1 MTRRPSRFRLRLTA
15 TVAAA
20 LSGMLGVG
28 LAAGTSS
35 AATVR
40 AQSAAAAGAPAAPTA
55 PTDLSRAV
63 IDSTMKRIPDP
74 TKLGGWGY
82 QVGLFLYGT
91 DLVYQ
96 RTHDAKYLNYIKGW
110 VDHFVSSSG
119 HLSNSFN
126 NLDSMQAGN
135 LLILLNQQTGQAK
148 YATAAAQIR
157 TRLNTYPRTP
167 DGGFWH
173 ATSKTN
179 QLWLDG
185 TYMVVPFLLRYGAAY
200 NDAAYAD
207 AEAGKQITVYG
218 SHLESPTGLL
228 YHAYSLD
235 PISWADPTTHH
246 SSQFWCRAIG
256 WYGMASLATLDALP
270 KGDPHRATILST
282 VQKLVSAIGTYQDP
296 ATGRWFQVVD
306 KGSLS
311 SDWTETSCSAMYTF
325 IVAKSVALGYVPAAD
340 QSIAAKGYQGVLA
353 EVSTDSSGATHI
365 KNICIGTNVGD
376 LSYYLGRPRA
386 TDDFHGLG
394 AFLIMNEWMQG
405 NRAG

>member
-1 MTRRPSRFRLRLTA
+1 MNPARRSRFRLTTA
-15 TVAAA
+15 VAAA
-20 LSGMLGVG
+20 LSGVLGVG
-28 LAAGTSS
+28 LAAGPSS
-35 AATVR
+35 AAPLR
-40 AQSAAAAGAPAAPTA
+40 AQSATTLGAPAGSAAPA
-55 PTDLSRAV
+55 DLSSAV
-63 IDSTMKRIPDP
+63 IDTTMKRVPDP
-74 TKLGGWGY
+74 AKLGGWGY

-96 RTHDAKYLNYIKGW
+96 RTHNAKYLNYIRGW

-119 HLSNSFN
+119 HISNGFGS
-126 NLDSMQAGN
+126 LDSMQAGN

-157 TRLNTYPRTP
+157 QRLNTYPRTP

-185 TYMVVPFLLRYGAAY
+185 TYMIVPFLLRYGAAY

-207 AEAGKQITVYG
+207 AEAAKQITVYG
-218 SHLESPTGLL
+218 SHLQSPTGLL

-235 PISWADPTTHH
+235 PISWADPSTHH
-246 SSQFWCRAIG
+246 SAQFWCRSIG

-270 KGDPHRATILST
+270 ATDPHRATILST
-282 VQKLVSAIGTYQDP
+282 VQNLVSAIGRYQDP
-296 ATGRWFQVVD
+296 ATGRWFQIVD

-311 SDWTETSCSAMYTF
+311 ANWTETSCSAMFTF

>member
-1 MTRRPSRFRLRLTA
+1 MTRRHLGITAALTA
-15 TVAAA
+15 LATLLGLGLTAGPNAAAATTATARTAPVAAA
-20 LSGMLGVG
+20 
-28 LAAGTSS
+28 
-35 AATVR
+35 
-40 AQSAAAAGAPAAPTA
+40 APA
-55 PTDLSRAV
+55 TDWSRAV
-63 IDSTMKRIPDP
+63 VDSTMKRFPDP

-96 RTHDAKYLNYIKGW
+96 RTHDPSYLAYIKGW

-119 HLSNSFN
+119 HISNSFN
-126 NLDSMQAGN
+126 SLDSMQAGN

-157 TRLNTYPRTP
+157 NRLNTYPRTP

-173 ATSKTN
+173 ATGLTN

-200 NDAAYAD
+200 NDSAYAD
-207 AEAGKQITVYG
+207 SEAAKQITVYG

-228 YHAYSLD
+228 YHAYSLN
-235 PISWADPTTHH
+235 PISWADPATHH
-246 SSQFWCRAIG
+246 SSQFWCRSIG

-270 KGDPHRATILST
+270 AADPHRPAILTT
-282 VQKLVSAIGTYQDP
+282 VRNLVAAIARYQDP

-311 SDWTETSCSAMYTF
+311 SDWTETSCSSMYTF
-325 IVAKSVALGYVPAAD
+325 IVAKSVSLGYVSAAD
-340 QSIAAKGYQGVLA
+340 ESVATRGEQGVMA
-353 EVSTDSSGATHI
+353 EVSLGSGGLTDI

-376 LSYYLGRPRA
+376 LSYYLSRPRA
-386 TDDFHGLG
+386 TNDFHGLG
-394 AFLIMNEWMQG
+394 AFLIMNEWLQG
-405 NRAG
+405 NHAG

>member
-1 MTRRPSRFRLRLTA
+1 MNLRPSRVRFRCTA
-15 TVAAA
+15 AIAAT
-20 LSGMLGVG
+20 LSGVLAAG

-40 AQSAAAAGAPAAPTA
+40 PGPAAAAPA
-55 PTDLSRAV
+55 DLSRAV
-63 IDSTMKRIPDP
+63 IDSTMKRTPDP

-96 RTHDAKYLNYIKGW
+96 RTHDAKYLNYVKGW

-157 TRLNTYPRTP
+157 KRLDTYPRTP

-173 ATSKTN
+173 ATSKAN

-200 NDAAYAD
+200 NDATYAD
-207 AEAGKQITVYG
+207 GEAAKQITVYG

-228 YHAYSLD
+228 YHAYSLN

-246 SSQFWCRAIG
+246 SSQFWCRSIG

-270 KGDPHRATILST
+270 KADPHRATILNT
-282 VQKLVSAIGTYQDP
+282 VQQLVSAIGRYQDP

-311 SDWTETSCSAMYTF
+311 SNWTETSCSAMYTF

-340 QSIAAKGYQGVLA
+340 QSIATKGYQGVLA
-353 EVSTDSSGATHI
+353 EVATDSSGQTHV

-376 LSYYLGRPRA
+376 LSYYLSRPRA

>member
-1 MTRRPSRFRLRLTA
+1 MNRRIRFRIR
-15 TVAAA
+15 VASAVAGLLAA
-20 LSGMLGVG
+20 G
-28 LAAGTSS
+28 LVAGTSS
-35 AATVR
+35 AAAVR
-40 AQSAAAAGAPAAPTA
+40 PQAAPA
-55 PTDLSRAV
+55 DLSRAV
-63 IDSTMKRIPDP
+63 IDSTMKRTPDP
-74 TKLGGWGY
+74 AKLGGWGY

-96 RTHDAKYLNYIKGW
+96 RTHDVKYLNYIKGW
-110 VDHFVSSSG
+110 VDHYVSSSG
-119 HLSNSFN
+119 HISNSFN
-126 NLDSMQAGN
+126 NLDSMEAGN

-148 YATAAAQIR
+148 YASAANQIR
-157 TRLNTYPRTP
+157 TRLNTYPTTP

-207 AEAGKQITVYG
+207 SEAAKQITVYG
-218 SHLESPTGLL
+218 SHLQSPTGLL
-228 YHAYSLD
+228 YHAYSLN
-235 PISWADPTTHH
+235 PISWADPATHH

-270 KGDPHRATILST
+270 KTDPHRATILTT
-282 VQKLVSAIGTYQDP
+282 VQQLVSAIGRYQDP

-311 SDWTETSCSAMYTF
+311 SNWTETSCSAMYTF

>member
-1 MTRRPSRFRLRLTA
+1 MRRRHFSISVAVTVFATALGLGLTA
-15 TVAAA
+15 GPSVANVSKTSDVAATTTTTTNATTVAA
-20 LSGMLGVG
+20 
-28 LAAGTSS
+28 
-35 AATVR
+35 
-40 AQSAAAAGAPAAPTA
+40 PA
-55 PTDLSRAV
+55 DWSQAV
-63 IDSTMKRIPDP
+63 VDSTMKHTPDP

-110 VDHFVSSSG
+110 VDHFVDSSG
-119 HLSNSFN
+119 HISNSFN

-157 TRLNTYPRTP
+157 KRLNTYPTTP
-167 DGGFWH
+167 DGGYWH

-200 NDAAYAD
+200 NDAAFAD
-207 AEAGKQITVYG
+207 SEAGKQITVYG

-228 YHAYSLD
+228 YHAYSLN

-246 SSQFWCRAIG
+246 SSQFWCRSIG

-270 KGDPHRATILST
+270 ATDSHRATILTT
-282 VQKLVSAIGTYQDP
+282 VRNLVGAIAKYQDP
-296 ATGRWFQVVD
+296 VTGRWFQVVD

-311 SDWTETSCSAMYTF
+311 SNWTETSCSAMYTF

-340 QSIAAKGYQGVLA
+340 QAVATKGYKGVLA
-353 EVSTDSSGATHI
+353 EVSIDSSGTTSI

-376 LSYYLGRPRA
+376 LNYYLTRPKA
-386 TDDFHGLG
+386 TNDFHGLG

-405 NRAG
+405 NHAG

>member
-1 MTRRPSRFRLRLTA
+1 MTRRQFSFAGVVAALAALLGLGLTA
-15 TVAAA
+15 GPGAA
-20 LSGMLGVG
+20 M
-28 LAAGTSS
+28 
-35 AATVR
+35 
-40 AQSAAAAGAPAAPTA
+40 AAAGPAQPAAAVTGA
-55 PTDLSRAV
+55 PTDWSRAV
-63 IDSTMKRIPDP
+63 VDSTMQRTPDP

-96 RTHDAKYLNYIKGW
+96 RTHDQRYLTYIKGW
-110 VDHFVSSSG
+110 VDHFVDSSG
-119 HLSNSFN
+119 HIANSFN
-126 NLDSMQAGN
+126 SLDSMQAGN

-157 TRLNTYPRTP
+157 KRLNTYPRTP

-173 ATSKTN
+173 ATGLTN

-200 NDAAYAD
+200 NDSAYAD
-207 AEAGKQITVYG
+207 SEAAKQITVYG
-218 SHLESPTGLL
+218 GHLESPTGLL
-228 YHAYSLD
+228 YHAYSLN

-270 KGDPHRATILST
+270 STDPHRPQILTT
-282 VQKLVSAIGTYQDP
+282 VRNLVAAMGRYQDP

-311 SDWTETSCSAMYTF
+311 SNWTETSCSAMYTF

-340 QSIAAKGYQGVLA
+340 QSIANRGYQGVLA
-353 EVSTDSSGATHI
+353 QVSLDSAGLTQI
-365 KNICIGTNVGD
+365 RNICIGTNVGN
-376 LSYYLGRPRA
+376 LSYYLSRPRA
-386 TDDFHGLG
+386 TNDFHGLG

-405 NRAG
+405 NHAG

>member
-1 MTRRPSRFRLRLTA
+1 
-15 TVAAA
+15 
-20 LSGMLGVG
+20 
-28 LAAGTSS
+28 
-35 AATVR
+35 
-40 AQSAAAAGAPAAPTA
+40 
-55 PTDLSRAV
+55 
-63 IDSTMKRIPDP
+63 MKRIPDP

-96 RTHDAKYLNYIKGW
+96 RTHDATYLAYIKGW
-110 VDHFVSSSG
+110 VDHFVDSSG
-119 HLSNSFN
+119 HISNSFN
-126 NLDSMQAGN
+126 SLDSMQAGN
-135 LLILLNQQTGQAK
+135 LLILLNRQTGQAK

-157 TRLNTYPRTP
+157 KRLNTYPRTP

-173 ATSKTN
+173 ATGLTN

-207 AEAGKQITVYG
+207 GEAAKQITVYG

-228 YHAYSLD
+228 YHAYSLN
-235 PISWADPTTHH
+235 PVSWADPKTHH
-246 SSQFWCRAIG
+246 SPEFWCRAIG

-270 KGDPHRATILST
+270 GTDSHRPQILTT
-282 VQKLVSAIGTYQDP
+282 VRNLVAAMGRYQDP

-306 KGSLS
+306 KGSMS

-340 QSIAAKGYQGVLA
+340 QSIATRGYQGVLA
-353 EVSTDSSGATHI
+353 EVSADSTGMTQI
-365 KNICIGTNVGD
+365 KNICIGTNVGN
-376 LSYYLGRPRA
+376 LAYYLSRPRA
-386 TDDFHGLG
+386 TNDFHGLG

-405 NRAG
+405 NHAG